1 VPGPE
6 ARGSILA
13 SLTRHQFL
21 GRFGVAA
28 AGSMSLAAV
37 HPAALLGLGS
47 RQHPGSRF
55 DSEVATN
62 WFDLALDLVKQTPG
76 LSPPVASRAFGYAG
90 VTLYEAVVPGIPG
103 YRSLAGHLNDL
114 EPAPGPADREHHWP
128 TVANAA

>member
-1 VPGPE
+1 
-6 ARGSILA
+6 
-13 SLTRHQFL
+13 
-21 GRFGVAA
+21 
-28 AGSMSLAAV
+28 MSLAAV

-76 LSPPVASRAFGYAG
+76 LSPPVASRAIGYAG

-103 YRSLAGHLNDL
+103 YRSLAGQLNDL
-114 EPAPGPADREHHWP
+114 EPARVRP
-128 TVANAA
+128 TGNTTGRPSRTPP

>member
-13 SLTRHQFL
+13 SLTRRQFL

-47 RQHPGSRF
+47 RQPPGSRF
-55 DSEVATN
+55 DSEVATA

-90 VTLYEAVVPGIPG
+90 VTLYEAWYPAYPGIEA
-103 YRSLAGHLNDL
+103 R
-114 EPAPGPADREHHWP
+114 PAS
-128 TVANAA
+128 